1 MNLPAA
7 SVRRP
12 IFTAMVTMM
21 VVAMGAVAL
30 GRLRIDM
37 LPEVELPSCTIRTE
51 YEGASPEVVERLVT
65 QIVEEIVATV
75 PGVEEIESTS
85 SEGSSRVTVRLA
97 WGIDLD
103 EAAIELQSRLEQEI
117 DELPEDVSRPRVSK
131 FDIASFP
138 VVILGISSKLD
149 PVALTEIVEDQVRF
163 RFARIPGV
171 AQVDVWGGYPREV
184 RVELDPGRVNA
195 LGIPLD
201 RVLDALRNANLDRP
215 AGKLEDGRQELTL
228 RAPAEYQSLDEI
240 RDTVVLEL
248 GDGAVTIGQ
257 IARVV
262 DTYER
267 LDRHVR
273 VNGDLGLRV
282 AVRKQAD
289 ANTVEVSRAILEE
302 IEAVNRAFPQ
312 IEVVAVSNQGGFI
325 ERSIRNVSN
334 SVLYGGAFAAL
345 VLLLFLRSLRSTLV
359 ITAAIPVSV
368 VATFALMY
376 QQGLT
381 LNLMTLGG
389 LALGVGMMVDSSV
402 VVLENVFRRR
412 TEDGDAPEDA
422 AVRGTGEVAGAIV
435 ASTITTLV
443 IFVPLV
449 FVRGVSGLLF
459 KELALVIAFSL
470 ACSLLVSL
478 TLVPMLSARL
488 LAKVGTG
495 APRGLLA
502 RAAGAFLSFLD
513 ALYLGLLKRVLR
525 APLVVAAGSLA
536 LLGSSLL
543 LYPHIGTEF
552 LPPSDEGQV
561 RVNGEMENGTR
572 LDIVDAQ
579 TRIMEERVRALVP
592 EAIATVTSVGPGWR
606 SAISARGELQITL
619 SPRKERE
626 RSNSEVAASLR
637 AALEGTIAGMKIRT
651 RAPQGQFL
659 LQRVLGSDEG
669 LEVEV
674 RGFDL
679 GVLSGLAE
687 RASDVIASVAGVTDV
702 EVAVQAGVPETEL
715 SVDRRKVADVGLS
728 VRDVTRVLET
738 GFAGSRAG
746 EYRSDG
752 NAYRILVR
760 LEDAERRSID
770 EVLDMTLSTPAGQPV
785 ALRNL
790 VTASSGSGPLII
802 ERTDQERTVKITANV
817 AGRAQGDVAREV
829 QAKLDEIPR
838 PMGHDLSVA
847 GAYEEQERSTRELMI
862 SFLLAIALV
871 YMVLAC
877 QYESLRDP
885 LIVMLAVPM
894 AAVGV
899 LATLYLTGT
908 TFNIQSA
915 IGCIMLGGIVV
926 NNAILLVD
934 QAGRLVEEGVDAVTA
949 AFEAGRRRLR
959 PILMTSLT
967 TVLALMP
974 LALGIGEGADAQA
987 PLARAVV
994 GGLLG
999 SSAITLL
1006 LIPAVFALVH
1016 RRSAP
1021 RRGGRLSRGAGPALR
1036 TRAGAR

>member
-1 MNLPAA
+1 MRLPAA

-12 IFTAMVTMM
+12 IFTVMVTLM

-30 GRLRIDM
+30 SRLRIDM

-117 DELPEDVSRPRVSK
+117 DELPEDVGRPRVSK

-201 RVLDALRNANLDRP
+201 RVLDALRDANLDRP

-228 RAPAEYQSLDEI
+228 RAPAEYESLDEI

-302 IEAVNRAFPQ
+302 IQAVNRAFPQ
-312 IEVVAVSNQGGFI
+312 INVVAVSNQGGFI

-412 TEDGDAPEDA
+412 TEDGDAPEVA
-422 AVRGTGEVAGAIV
+422 AVRGTGEVAGAII

-470 ACSLLVSL
+470 ACSLFVSL

-488 LAKVGTG
+488 LGKVGTSE
-495 APRGLLA
+495 PRGVLA
-502 RAAGAFLSFLD
+502 RAAGAFLSLLD
-513 ALYLGLLKRVLR
+513 ACYFGLLKRVLR
-525 APLVVAAGSLA
+525 APLVVAVGASA

-543 LYPHIGTEF
+543 LYPYIGSEF
-552 LPPSDEGQV
+552 LPPSDEGEV

-579 TRIMEERVRALVP
+579 TRIIEERVRELVP
-592 EAIATVTSVGPGWR
+592 EAIATVTSVGPGWF
-606 SAISARGELQITL
+606 SAISARGEVQITL
-619 SPRKERE
+619 SPRRERE

-637 AALEGTIAGMKIRT
+637 EALGGTIAGMKIRT

-674 RGFDL
+674 RGYDL
-679 GVLSGLAE
+679 GVLSGLADH
-687 RASDVIASVAGVTDV
+687 AADVIASVPGVTDV

-752 NAYRILVR
+752 NSYRILVR

-770 EVLDMTLSTPAGQPV
+770 EVLDMTLSTPTGQPV

-817 AGRAQGDVAREV
+817 AGRAQGDVARDV
-829 QAKLDEIPR
+829 QVKLDEIPR

-847 GAYEEQERSTRELMI
+847 GAYEEQERSTRELLI

-899 LATLYLTGT
+899 LATLYLTET

-934 QAGRLVEEGVDAVTA
+934 QAGRLVGEGMDATTA

-967 TVLALMP
+967 TVLALLP

-994 GGLLG
+994 GGLVG

-1016 RRSAP
+1016 RDSA
-1021 RRGGRLSRGAGPALR
+1021 LAAASA
-1036 TRAGAR
+1036 

>member
-12 IFTAMVTMM
+12 IFTVMVTLM

-37 LPEVELPSCTIRTE
+37 LPEVELPTCTIRTE

-75 PGVEEIESTS
+75 PGVEQIESTS

-97 WGIDLD
+97 WGQDLD
-103 EAAIELQSRLEQEI
+103 QVAIELQSQLEQEI
-117 DELPEDVSRPRVSK
+117 DELPENVGRPRVSK

-171 AQVDVWGGYPREV
+171 AQVDVWGGYQREV

-215 AGKLEDGRQELTL
+215 AGKLEDGRYELTL
-228 RAPAEYQSLDEI
+228 RAPAEFGSLDEI
-240 RDTVVLEL
+240 RDTVVLER

-257 IARVV
+257 IANVV
-262 DTYER
+262 DTYEK

-273 VNGDLGLRV
+273 VNGDLGMRV

-289 ANTVEVSRAILEE
+289 ANTVEVSRRILEE
-302 IEAVNRAFPQ
+302 IDAVNEAFSQ
-312 IEVVAVSNQGGFI
+312 INVVPVSNQGGFI
-325 ERSIRNVSN
+325 ERSISNVAN

-345 VLLLFLRSLRSTLV
+345 ILLLFLRSLRSTLV
-359 ITAAIPVSV
+359 ITAAIPISV
-368 VATFALMY
+368 IATFALMY

-412 TEDGDAPEDA
+412 TEDGDDARTA
-422 AVRGTGEVAGAIV
+422 AVRGTGEVATAII

-443 IFVPLV
+443 IFLPLV

-478 TLVPMLSARL
+478 TVVPMLSARL
-488 LAKVGTG
+488 LERVGSGEPTG
-495 APRGLLA
+495 ALA
-502 RAAGAFLSFLD
+502 RGAGAFLNGLDRAYHGMLRVVLKRPLLTSLGSFGV
-513 ALYLGLLKRVLR
+513 LGL
-525 APLVVAAGSLA
+525 
-536 LLGSSLL
+536 SLL
-543 LYPHIGTEF
+543 LYPHIGSEF

-572 LDIVDAQ
+572 LDLVDGQ
-579 TRIMEERVRALVP
+579 TRIMEERVRQLVP
-592 EAIATVTSVGPGWR
+592 EAIASVTSVGPGWR
-606 SAISARGELQITL
+606 SAVSARGEIQLTL
-619 SPRKERE
+619 TPRKDRD
-626 RSNSEVAASLR
+626 RSNSEVAALLR
-637 AALEGTIAGMKIRT
+637 EELEGTIAGMKIRT
-651 RAPQGQFL
+651 RAPQGQWI
-659 LQRVLGSDEG
+659 LQRVLGSEEG
-669 LEVEV
+669 LEIEV

-679 GVLSGLAE
+679 SVLAGLAE
-687 RASDVIASVAGVTDV
+687 RAAEVTAAVPGVTDV
-702 EVAVQAGVPETEL
+702 EVSVQAGVPETEL
-715 SVDRRKVADVGLS
+715 TVDRRKVADVGLS

-738 GFAGSRAG
+738 GFAGSQAG
-746 EYRSDG
+746 EYRRGG
-752 NAYRILVR
+752 NAYRILVQ

-770 EVLDMTLSTPAGQPV
+770 EVLDLTLSTPDGQAV

-790 VTASSGSGPLII
+790 VTATTGSGPLII
-802 ERTDQERTVKITANV
+802 ERTDQERTVKISANV
-817 AGRAQGDVAREV
+817 AGRAEGDVAREV
-829 QAKLDEIPR
+829 QARLDEIPR
-838 PMGHDLSVA
+838 PMGHDLTVA
-847 GAYEEQERSTRELMI
+847 GAFEEQERSTRELMI

-899 LATLYLTGT
+899 LATLYLTDT
-908 TFNIQSA
+908 TFNLQSA

-934 QAGRLVEEGVDAVTA
+934 QAGRLVSEGMDARTA

-994 GGLLG
+994 GGLIG

-1006 LIPAVFALVH
+1006 LVPAVFALVH
-1016 RRSAP
+1016 GRRS
-1021 RRGGRLSRGAGPALR
+1021 REGSERS
-1036 TRAGAR
+1036 

>member
-12 IFTAMVTMM
+12 IFTVMVTMM

-117 DELPEDVSRPRVSK
+117 DELPEDVGRPRVSK

-422 AVRGTGEVAGAIV
+422 AVRGTGEVAGAII

-470 ACSLLVSL
+470 ACSLFVSL

-495 APRGLLA
+495 EPRGVLA
-502 RAAGAFLSFLD
+502 RAAGAFLSLLD
-513 ALYLGLLKRVLR
+513 AFYLGLLKRVLR
-525 APLVVAAGSLA
+525 APLAVAAGSLA

-552 LPPSDEGQV
+552 LPPSDEGEV

-579 TRIMEERVRALVP
+579 TRIIEDRVRELVP

-637 AALEGTIAGMKIRT
+637 KALEGTIAGMKIRT

-679 GVLSGLAE
+679 GVLSGLAD

-770 EVLDMTLSTPAGQPV
+770 EVLDMTLSTPAGQAV

-1021 RRGGRLSRGAGPALR
+1021 AA
-1036 TRAGAR
+1036 AGA

>member
-488 LAKVGTG
+488 LANVGTG

-1021 RRGGRLSRGAGPALR
+1021 AA
-1036 TRAGAR
+1036 AGA

>member
-12 IFTAMVTMM
+12 IFTVMVTMM

-525 APLVVAAGSLA
+525 APLLVAAGSLA

-619 SPRKERE
+619 SPREERE

-1021 RRGGRLSRGAGPALR
+1021 AA
-1036 TRAGAR
+1036 AGA

>member
-75 PGVEEIESTS
+75 QGVEEIESTS

-257 IARVV
+257 FARVV

-817 AGRAQGDVAREV
+817 AGRPQGDVAREV

-1021 RRGGRLSRGAGPALR
+1021 AA
-1036 TRAGAR
+1036 AGA

>member
-12 IFTAMVTMM
+12 IFTVMVTMM

-117 DELPEDVSRPRVSK
+117 DELPEDVGRPRVSK

-201 RVLDALRNANLDRP
+201 RVLDALRDANLDRP

-368 VATFALMY
+368 VAAFALMY

-470 ACSLLVSL
+470 ACSLFVSL

-488 LAKVGTG
+488 LARVGTG
-495 APRGLLA
+495 APRGVLA
-502 RAAGAFLSFLD
+502 RVAGAFLSLVD

-552 LPPSDEGQV
+552 LPPSDEGEV

-579 TRIMEERVRALVP
+579 TRIMEDRVRDLVP

-626 RSNSEVAASLR
+626 RSNSEVAARLR
-637 AALEGTIAGMKIRT
+637 EALEGTIAGMKIRT

-687 RASDVIASVAGVTDV
+687 RASGVIASVAGVTDV

-746 EYRSDG
+746 EYRRDG

-987 PLARAVV
+987 PLARVVV

-1021 RRGGRLSRGAGPALR
+1021 AA
-1036 TRAGAR
+1036 AGA

>member
-1021 RRGGRLSRGAGPALR
+1021 AA
-1036 TRAGAR
+1036 AGA